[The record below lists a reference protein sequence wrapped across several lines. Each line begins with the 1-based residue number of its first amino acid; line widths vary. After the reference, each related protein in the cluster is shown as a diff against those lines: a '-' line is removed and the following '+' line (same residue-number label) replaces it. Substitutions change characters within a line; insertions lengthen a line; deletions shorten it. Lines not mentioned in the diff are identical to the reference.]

1 VKLGRPAK
9 GWARLRGVL
18 VYALVLGLLM
28 ALAAQG
34 TPPKGQAAKP
44 GDKEKEPGPQASPQ
58 PDPSAN
64 PSPSPSANP
73 SLKPSPSPSPTPK
86 PSPSPRPSLRLNLE
100 RHVEKHIEQ
109 QRGPGTPH
117 FEESV
122 DVEDETPQTM
132 LERHYEG
139 LHLECGGLE
148 GGAPTEAE
156 TRAVRPHISPSADF
170 LPLVGA
176 LRKALGKNKEPRF
189 FLYRITRQGKVSY
202 DVRSER
208 VSGAL
213 LGQPGV
219 EFDLLET
226 FSDMDDAKRALQ
238 RMEHGFDRPV
248 PSSEAPPPPPWA
260 TAQPCRPK

>member
-1 VKLGRPAK
+1 MKRGRPAE
-9 GWARLRGVL
+9 GWVRLRGVL
-18 VYALVLGLLM
+18 VYALVLALLVGV
-28 ALAAQG
+28 AAQDA
-34 TPPKGQAAKP
+34 PPKDEAAKP

-64 PSPSPSANP
+64 PSPSPSPIP
-73 SLKPSPSPSPTPK
+73 SPK

-100 RHVEKHIEQ
+100 SHVEKHIEQ
-109 QRGPGTPH
+109 QKRPGTPR

-122 DVEDETPQTM
+122 EVEEKTPQTM

-139 LHLECGGLE
+139 LDLECGGLE
-148 GGAPTEAE
+148 GGAPTEVE
-156 TRAVRPHISPSADF
+156 TRAVRPHLSPSADF

-176 LRKALGKNKEPRF
+176 LRKALEKKKDPRF

-208 VSGAL
+208 VSDAL

-219 EFDLLET
+219 QFDLLET

-248 PSSEAPPPPPWA
+248 PSSSAPPPPPWA